1 MANVLVERQS
11 LVNAA
16 DAIREKLGTQE
27 LITPEDF
34 GEKIGEISG
43 GGENIPRTQWGAV
56 KMYPGLIANF
66 DIRFQ
71 SGCTVVVK
79 DANLFLSF
87 CEENDLLNEP
97 DIMIEYNSGNWQFGW
112 GGASVS
118 EADLL
123 STTGLQIT
131 RTSSSAMAELE
142 YAPSPSGDPIW
153 VNLLSAS
160 EYETIRADYDGNI
173 TVGGESVSSRQV
185 VAFAFGTENTS
196 TNENMFAEYLN
207 IEKIYFD
214 NADKLTTLSNGFCI
228 NCHKLNS
235 PISCDTVTTIGENVF
250 SSCESFC
257 SPINLPNAYSIG
269 GGFMNGC
276 SSFHS
281 DKDLTLDFS
290 HMTSIPSSFLNGT
303 IITSLS
309 FLTTDGQTMYS
320 SVTSIGNY
328 VFSGVSLGAF
338 HLKSNTLT
346 SIGDDFLRGAMTNS
360 NTDNILN
367 FPNLTTV
374 GTDFLRG
381 VYCYGNL
388 EITAPKL
395 KSVGA
400 GFLRD
405 GDFTLG
411 ENPSSVSYTFSLPML
426 TTVGNS
432 FMYNCAGRTTVT
444 LSTPSLTNL
453 GGSFLAHCK
462 TRIASYTIPETARGY
477 LNWFAYDADIERI
490 VCNAP
495 YSNFSYSGGSN
506 PQQVFATGNNRN
518 AAYLLGITISGPNRG
533 EFLTALPNSDTAYL
547 RKLIDGGA

>member
-1 MANVLVERQS
+1 MANVLVEKQS

-43 GGENIPRTQWGAV
+43 GGEDIPRTQWGAV
-56 KMYPGLIANF
+56 KIYPELIANF
-66 DIRFQ
+66 NVMFQ
-71 SGCTVVVK
+71 SSCTVVVQN
-79 DANLFLSF
+79 AALFLSF

-123 STTGLQIT
+123 ATTGLQIT
-131 RTSSSAMAELE
+131 RQSDFAMANLE
-142 YAPSPSGDPIW
+142 YAPSPTGDPIW

-173 TVGGESVSSRQV
+173 TVGGESVSPRQV

-196 TNENMFAEYLN
+196 TNENMFADYLN

-250 SSCESFC
+250 NSCDSFC

-269 GGFMNGC
+269 GSFMDGC

-281 DKDLTLDFS
+281 NKDLTLDFS
-290 HMTSIPSSFLNGT
+290 HMTSIPSFFLNGT

-309 FLTTDGQTMYS
+309 FITTDGTTMYS
-320 SVTSIGNY
+320 SITSIGNY
-328 VFSGVSLGAF
+328 VFSGVALGAF
-338 HLKSNTLT
+338 RFKSNTLT
-346 SIGDDFLRGAMTNS
+346 SIGDGFLRGARTNS
-360 NTDNILN
+360 NTDNSLN
-367 FPNLTTV
+367 FPNLTTI
-374 GTDFLRG
+374 GNDFLGG
-381 VYCYGNL
+381 VYCFGSLNFKF
-388 EITAPKL
+388 PKL
-395 KSVGA
+395 ESVGSY
-400 GFLRD
+400 FLGD
-405 GDFTLG
+405 GDFTFG
-411 ENPSSVSYTFSLPML
+411 ENPSSTTYTISLPML
-426 TTVGNS
+426 TTVGHH
-432 FMYNCAGRTTVT
+432 FMNKCTGRSTVT
-444 LSTPSLTNL
+444 ISTPSLTNL
-453 GGSFLAHCK
+453 GGSFLMDCK

-477 LNWFAYDADIERI
+477 LNWFAYNADIERI
-490 VCNAP
+490 ICNAH
-495 YSNFSYSGGSN
+495 YSNFSYSGGSSA
-506 PQQVFATGNNRN
+506 QQVFATGNNRN
-518 AAYLLGITISGPNRG
+518 AAYLLGITISGPYRG